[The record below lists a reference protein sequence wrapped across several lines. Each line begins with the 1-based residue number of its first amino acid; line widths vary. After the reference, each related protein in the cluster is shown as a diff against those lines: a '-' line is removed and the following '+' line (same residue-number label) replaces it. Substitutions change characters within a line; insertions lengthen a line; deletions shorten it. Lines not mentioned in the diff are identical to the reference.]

1 MNSVLSSN
9 NLDHLNS
16 ILYKK
21 NEETLAEQQKHWH
34 ESSFIKQFVYF
45 FVLYIINTGLTVSTF
60 VNMDHSKALNLT
72 DVNGME
78 HAIEPYHI
86 CVMLALGWTCFFSS
100 YVMNFIYYKIHPS
113 GVDFK
118 KKRFRN
124 RLHFYICGF
133 EINHFMQNSK
143 LQEFSNDSTTYKF
156 VQPNVENRYQSLTP
170 KMTKI

>member
-1 MNSVLSSN
+1 MRKHWLSNRSTGMNPLSSN
-9 NLDHLNS
+9 SLC
-16 ILYKK
+16 
-21 NEETLAEQQKHWH
+21 T
-34 ESSFIKQFVYF
+34 F

-124 RLHFYICGF
+124 RLHFYFCGF
-133 EINHFMQNSK
+133 DINHFMQNSK
-143 LQEFSNDSTTYKF
+143 LQEFSNDSTTYIL
-156 VQPNVENRYQSLTP
+156 PCNVFFFCML
-170 KMTKI
+170 